1 MARVFGGISV
11 MTTKLGH
18 VSLATQYR
26 CNDNLME
33 RNALNLK
40 TVKERMTYV
49 LQKFGSSRYKVRNAA
64 VQLVNMIKRIAADIH
79 KFRLALLS
87 VGTIDNSFYAMLVGS
102 KKLYVILV
110 RKGITKMR
118 NAINA
123 VLHQQTIL
131 VEEA

>member
-64 VQLVNMIKRIAADIH
+64 VQLVDMIERIAADIH
-79 KFRLALLS
+79 KFRLAFLC
-87 VGTIDNSFYAMLVGS
+87 VGTINNSLNAMLVGS
-102 KKLYVILV
+102 KQLYVILI

-118 NAINA
+118 NTINA
-123 VLHQQTIL
+123 VLHQRTIL

>member
-40 TVKERMTYV
+40 TVKERMTYI

-64 VQLVNMIKRIAADIH
+64 VQLVDMIKRIAADIH

-87 VGTIDNSFYAMLVGS
+87 VGIDVSFTPQRYLFCNCFDVLS
-102 KKLYVILV
+102 
-110 RKGITKMR
+110 
-118 NAINA
+118 AIY
-123 VLHQQTIL
+123 
-131 VEEA
+131 

>member
-1 MARVFGGISV
+1 MS
-11 MTTKLGH
+11 
-18 VSLATQYR
+18 
-26 CNDNLME
+26 
-33 RNALNLK
+33 
-40 TVKERMTYV
+40 YV
-49 LQKFGSSRYKVRNAA
+49 LQKFCCSRYKVRNAA
-64 VQLVNMIKRIAADIH
+64 VQLVDMIKRIAADIH

-118 NAINA
+118 NTINA
-123 VLHQQTIL
+123 VLYQRTIL

>member
-1 MARVFGGISV
+1 MSKVIPITEDGKSFGGISV

-49 LQKFGSSRYKVRNAA
+49 LQSSAALGYEVR
-64 VQLVNMIKRIAADIH
+64 M
-79 KFRLALLS
+79 LLFNLS
-87 VGTIDNSFYAMLVGS
+87 T
-102 KKLYVILV
+102 
-110 RKGITKMR
+110 
-118 NAINA
+118 
-123 VLHQQTIL
+123 
-131 VEEA
+131 